1 MTKDIDKIIGNRI
14 RKRREQL
21 GMTQDQLAQRAGYK
35 SRTSINKIELG
46 VQAVTQ
52 KKIKPIADALLT
64 SPNYI
69 MDWKSEIDSEP
80 LPKNIVPIEKRKV
93 PMIGEVACGEP
104 ITANQDFQSYVEIGA
119 DIKCD
124 CCLKARGDSM
134 KNVRILDGDIVFIR
148 RQPMVEN
155 GDIAAVII
163 DDEVTLKR
171 FYYYRENNLIILKP
185 ENPEYEDLIY
195 SGTDLEQIKVFGK
208 AVAFQS
214 DIK

>member
-1 MTKDIDKIIGNRI
+1 MEIGDRI
-14 RKRREQL
+14 RLRREQL
-21 GMTQDQLAQRAGYK
+21 DMTQEELGRLIGYRSRA
-35 SRTSINKIELG
+35 SINKIELN
-46 VQAVTQ
+46 QRKLPQ
-52 KKIKPIADALLT
+52 DKIKAIADALLT
-64 SPNYI
+64 TPGYI
-69 MDWKSEIDSEP
+69 MGWTDEAEAP
-80 LPKNIVPIEKRKV
+80 LPKNIIPIEKRKV

-119 DIKCD
+119 DVKCD
-124 CCLKARGDSM
+124 CCLKAHGDSM
-134 KNVRILDGDIVFIR
+134 KNVRICDGDIVFIR

-163 DDEVTLKR
+163 NDEVTLKR

-195 SGTDLEQIKVFGK
+195 SGADLEQIKVFGK

>member
-64 SPNYI
+64 TPDYI
-69 MDWKSEIDSEP
+69 MDWLDEIELEP
-80 LPKNIVPIEKRKV
+80 LPKNIIPIEKRKV

-119 DIKCD
+119 DINCD
-124 CCLKARGDSM
+124 CCLRARGDSM
-134 KNVRILDGDIVFIR
+134 KNVRIHDGDIVFIK

-155 GDIAAVII
+155 GDIAAII
-163 DDEVTLKR
+163 IGDEVTLKR
-171 FYYYRENNLIILKP
+171 FYYYQENNLIILKP
-185 ENPEYEDLIY
+185 ENSEYKDLIY